1 MDTAKLLS
9 SHSTALPA
17 PSSEASGAPKWIQLL
32 PPRTFSGRDGRG
44 PYRMD
49 DPEAVIAATREYFGN
64 ADIPLDYNHQTEH
77 AAENGKPAPAA
88 GWIKKLEGSSFYGL
102 WGRVE
107 WTEAGARAVAAKEF
121 RYVSPVFY
129 HDKDGRVLMIRSAA
143 LTNLPNLD
151 LKALSAAQH
160 GADNNDARLGA
171 KEYDMNFK
179 EAMAQ
184 SLGLSLDAGE
194 AEIIAAAQSMR
205 DAVTQTGKTLN
216 ASEGLAGLIRAAHE
230 VAAKAAR
237 ADKPDPARFVPM
249 SMHESVSQ
257 ELAALKA
264 EQAKAGAESLVR
276 AAQDAGKLTPAM
288 TAWGTNYA
296 TENPEGFKAWME
308 TAPDLRPGGGKG
320 SGTSAA
326 PPDRGALSLN
336 ETEKAVCAAF
346 GLSEDEFQK
355 AGV

>member
-1 MDTAKLLS
+1 MKNANLFA
-9 SHSTALPA
+9 SHSAELPA
-17 PSSEASGAPKWIQLL
+17 PSPEAPAAPKWIQLL

-44 PYRMD
+44 PYRVD

-88 GWIKKLEGSSFYGL
+88 GWIKKLEGSSCYGL

-121 RYVSPVFY
+121 RYVSPVFF
-129 HDKDGRVLMIRSAA
+129 HDKDGRVLMIQSAA

-151 LKALSAAQH
+151 LKALSSAQT
-160 GADNNDARLGA
+160 GASVNIC
-171 KEYDMNFK
+171 KEHDMNFK

-216 ASEGLAGLIRAAHE
+216 ASEGLAGLIRAAQE
-230 VAAKAAR
+230 TASKAAR
-237 ADKPDPARFVPM
+237 ADNPDPARFVPM

-264 EQAKAGAESLVR
+264 GQAKAGAERLVK

-296 TENPEGFKAWME
+296 TENPEGFKVWME
-308 TAPDLRPGGGKG
+308 TAPDLRPGGGKD

-346 GLSEDEFQK
+346 GLSEDEFKK